1 MTSGKTISISK
12 SLTIDGS
19 SKEGSSKAI
28 LNANNSKIV
37 FEIQGKQNVVFKNM
51 IFEQTIASRGAIY
64 MPSGNLTINECD
76 IRNVEYTANRI
87 TGGLI
92 YAGSNS
98 NVNIFNINVYNVT
111 IKSSPSSTAYY
122 NGAGIY
128 IGAKSKC
135 HIENYTFYNNHIAA
149 ISNNVNSANMLLGG
163 GLYIDASTA
172 VIKNYEAY
180 NNTILSSYQSAGG
193 ALFVNQ
199 HSNVTLINLT
209 NYDNTYDESI
219 KGGAVYFLY
228 ESDLYVVNCTIER
241 NKAMKG
247 YGYRDESE
255 GMFVAIGRG
264 KIINCTFTDNYAYR
278 ARGTALLLN
287 PKESD
292 DVFVVEGCKF
302 HNNYVES
309 SAIEYSSVRYTSLR
323 GGAILVAD
331 NYPGSTVIS
340 NCEFINNTNALGGAI
355 TPNNHCVI
363 DNCIFI
369 NNTAKLTMG
378 GAIYAQGNRYLF
390 SSSDIIINN
399 SYFEENMANTG
410 GAIYAQEDRIEL
422 NNCTFKDNHAV
433 KGGAIYVS
441 GQRILLNGLNFTN
454 NYATNDFPTRKG
466 LQNNTVKVI
475 IRNNLTL
482 GGAVYIQ
489 GNNAI
494 INNSDFRYNSAILT
508 DESLS
513 GNGGAIYVVGNNLKI
528 EKSHFHDNFAHGGN
542 GSAIYISG
550 AKTNITGT
558 EFYHHDSIR
567 GTVFILGS
575 NASISTSSFKNN
587 TASLGG
593 AGVYVDGNFT
603 LIDNCN
609 FENNNATVHGGAIHS
624 HGDHVKVQN
633 SKFISNNAHPSD
645 EDMDNGLGGAIYIK
659 GDYNDIAYC
668 EFDFNTARN
677 GSAIY
682 NRGENLTIEDCD
694 FHYNQ
699 AYSYQLEI
707 KVKPVVSKYTKSNR
721 IEINITH
728 IGGDNIINAIYND
741 GSCKNIYFY
750 NVTYEHSS
758 TDGGKRNSGLTKVN
772 PVESAEKSNNG
783 ELIYQDSR
791 EDLQVI
797 NVTVARE
804 DYMGLLGATEINGDV
819 IQEFSGR
826 TGLYGNISF
835 TLNGDLKPG
844 TYNVYAS
851 HPDDRLYKGIENT
864 TRFEITPQVDLK
876 VTKSSDR
883 DSYFVGDTAT
893 YTITLESLGTD
904 AHDVNVRE
912 ILPDGFE
919 IIDYN
924 ASKGEFGA
932 NVWYIELLEEGST
945 ATLAV
950 KVKLHANGTFTN
962 TVNVTSRE
970 NDTNQTNNVANK
982 TITVKNYVDLDVT
995 KTSNVDKVKVG
1006 DTLVWTITVK
1016 NNGIVNATG
1025 VKATDKLPSGVK
1037 YISHVAG
1044 KGEYD
1049 PETGVWNISDLAVN
1063 ETVTLNITV
1072 EALTAGRITN
1082 TVTVSSNEDD
1092 NNTENNEASTTVEV
1106 TEENPDDEIPT
1117 DDGLEKDE
1125 PEIGD
1130 GVNPKDD
1137 DESISSSISDGHAT
1151 GNPILLV
1158 LVALL
1163 SICIASRRKL

>member
-37 FEIQGKQNVVFKNM
+37 FEIQGKQNIVFKNM

-64 MPSGNLTINECD
+64 MSSGNLTINECD

-87 TGGLI
+87 IGGLI

-128 IGAKSKC
+128 IGAKSNC
-135 HIENYTFYNNHIAA
+135 YIENYTFYNNHIAA

-199 HSNVTLINLT
+199 HSDVTLINLT

-331 NYPGSTVIS
+331 NYPGSTLIS

-528 EKSHFHDNFAHGGN
+528 EKSQFYDNFAHGGN

-624 HGDHVKVQN
+624 HGDYVKVQN

-645 EDMDNGLGGAIYIK
+645 KGMDNGLGGAIYTR

-668 EFDFNTARN
+668 EFRFNTARN

-682 NRGENLTIEDCD
+682 NRGKELTVEDCR

-791 EDLQVI
+791 EDLQII

-904 AHDVNVRE
+904 AHDVDVRE

-924 ASKGEFGA
+924 TSKGEFGA

-945 ATLAV
+945 ATLTV

-962 TVNVTSRE
+962 IVNVTSRE
-970 NDTNQTNNVANK
+970 NDTNHTNNIANK

-995 KTSNVDKVKVG
+995 KTSSVESFKVG
-1006 DTLVWTITVK
+1006 DTIVWTITVK

-1025 VKATDKLPSGVK
+1025 VKATDKLPSGVR
-1037 YISHVAG
+1037 YISHNAS

-1082 TVTVSSNEDD
+1082 TVIVSSNEDD

-1117 DDGLEKDE
+1117 DDLEKDE
-1125 PEIGD
+1125 PEIDD
-1130 GVNPKDD
+1130 GVNPKDN

-1163 SICIASRRKL
+1163 SICIASRRKI